1 MLIGIC
7 GVSAQ
12 KVSNDTSSSDL
23 SDNTQISTYD
33 VDDNTLNSNV
43 NNNVEK
49 ITAKQ
54 KNIKTDEDSIDITN
68 ENYNQLGTYM
78 NQYSTLNFADDFDGK
93 TIEITNGVTVTST
106 SDYTF
111 KLPFHSKRQWRN
123 NKQLKQ

>member
-1 MLIGIC
+1 MKINLKNILLMSIFIFMLIGIC

-93 TIEITNGVTVTST
+93 TIEITNGVT
-106 SDYTF
+106 
-111 KLPFHSKRQWRN
+111 
-123 NKQLKQ
+123 